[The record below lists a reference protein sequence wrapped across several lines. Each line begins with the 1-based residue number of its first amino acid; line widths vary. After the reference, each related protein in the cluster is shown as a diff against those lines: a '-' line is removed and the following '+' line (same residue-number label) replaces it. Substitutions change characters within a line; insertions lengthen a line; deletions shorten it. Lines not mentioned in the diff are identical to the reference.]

1 MKYVIYLRVSTKEQD
16 LRTQEQKCLSYLKSL
31 DDSEFKYLIFTDSI
45 TSKKPLH
52 KRQGLN
58 DALNALD
65 RGDVLVGQ
73 RVDRLARNELEA
85 HKIKEFLLK
94 NKIGITMIDQ
104 PGITDPLIFSVYAA
118 LAAKEVTL
126 IRERIKDKLWA
137 KKERNER
144 TGKVPYGFT
153 LDKDCLI
160 SVNGENKQKTLKPGL
175 LLEDPSEQLILGQ
188 MATLF
193 DQGLSYR
200 RISAVLTDLGY
211 CNRVKKPFQAN
222 SIYRILRRI
231 GKVRLKDQ
239 PLEESKPLWSRIA

>member
-31 DDSEFKYLIFTDSI
+31 GNSDFKYLIFTDSI

-52 KRQGLN
+52 KRKGLN
-58 DALNALD
+58 DALNALE

-85 HKIKEFLLK
+85 HKIKEFLLN
-94 NKIGITMIDQ
+94 NKIGIMMIDQ
-104 PGITDPLIFSVYAA
+104 PGIKDPLIFSVYAA
-118 LAAKEVTL
+118 MAAQEVTL

-137 KKERNER
+137 KKERKER

-153 LDKDCLI
+153 LDNEALVL
-160 SVNGENKQKTLKPGL
+160 VNGENKQKVLKPGL
-175 LLEDPSEQLILGQ
+175 LLEDNSEQVILNQ
-188 MATLF
+188 MTELF
-193 DQGLSYR
+193 DVGLSYR
-200 RISAVLTDLGY
+200 RIAEVLTDLGY
-211 CNRVKKPFQAN
+211 HNRVKKPFQAN

-231 GKVRLKDQ
+231 GKVRSKGQ
-239 PLEESKPLWSRIA
+239 PLEDSKPLWSRSA